1 MEQVENR
8 TWDELSML
16 KRIRQLVSAS
26 IVGRRLRRE

>member
-26 IVGRRLRRE
+26 TVSRRLRRE